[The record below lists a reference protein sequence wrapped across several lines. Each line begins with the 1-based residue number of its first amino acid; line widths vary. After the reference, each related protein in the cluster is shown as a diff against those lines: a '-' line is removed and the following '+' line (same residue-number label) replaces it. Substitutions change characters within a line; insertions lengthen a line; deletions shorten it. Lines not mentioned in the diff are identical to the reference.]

1 MLENLEQN
9 IFKILTIRTVTL
21 ADRHRKI
28 VVPLVRQSLFKI
40 RFSKF
45 VGHFSCF
52 TIRFV
57 KVPNLFFLVH
67 SRLCLFEASI
77 FKATSGLRN
86 GVPPLFSFSNVL
98 NLRSS
103 VEINENPAEYWVYE
117 FEGKVIRRGRP
128 QVVTFFA
135 QTSGAPHSC
144 ARTLKHIMCTHQAQ
158 QRRGTRDLKKLQRL
172 RKNLL
177 LPSDK
182 IS

>member
-21 ADRHRKI
+21 ADVHGKLSPI
-28 VVPLVRQSLFKI
+28 LLLSLVGQ
-40 RFSKF
+40 FSKF
-45 VGHFSCF
+45 GLSKFLGDFSCF
-52 TIRFV
+52 KIRFV

-103 VEINENPAEYWVYE
+103 VEINENSAEYWVYE
-117 FEGKVIRRGRP
+117 FEGEVIRRGRP

-144 ARTLKHIMCTHQAQ
+144 ARTLKRIMCTHQAQ
-158 QRRGTRDLKKLQRL
+158 QRRGTRDLKAAASTQKPFIAQR
-172 RKNLL
+172 
-177 LPSDK
+177 
-182 IS
+182 